1 MSEFVLGPHNGLHI
15 NGTKPR
21 RPKRRKNKDPLA
33 IPTLD
38 PSPSIPTPAPTQNP
52 QQCEPP
58 PTPVSTAGP
67 SEVGSPPPPKTT
79 TMIESEHWSV
89 RQTETGSF
97 EVNINSINNITDL
110 LQTLSMMA
118 SESEDTNADALQRDE
133 AHSETSQDS
142 EGSAGK
148 KNTRKL
154 TMPFINF
161 HSELY
166 AQQDKTST
174 VEWPRMKTALPALLD
189 ECVHYTLQCMN
200 PYYPVRP
207 RRLLM
212 KWYSSLEEPTKDPLV
227 LAIGTYFV
235 RHIFIHHSPAFDKIR
250 DMKVLDAVQ
259 TQLALYAREALSDC
273 FDVAHP
279 HHIYALCL
287 YNMNSKV
294 PNHLKAFYH
303 TIAVRM
309 ALELKIVPRK
319 RDSSNSTMVDDELEL
334 NNRIWWYLFQ
344 MDHFLTESE
353 IISCSILKPTSD
365 DHVALSKLVRPSPCS
380 LDEPDEVTGSHHWN
394 NILKL
399 WLIRR
404 RLEQEIEVLDADDT
418 MAMTMMSEKVEREIN
433 KWTSELPYMFQQDI
447 ALNSENFD
455 TMAHMCFSIGI
466 ERCTNRILLHRLFFP
481 AVDEMNNL
489 TPLQH
494 QSAMYAVESVVE
506 LLSMRRAVID
516 IQYCQTWPGDLKR
529 AIEMLMICVQFHD
542 TTVMTRSKLG
552 LMRALRLLRE
562 MPETEW
568 KEDMCMRNIARIE
581 KVLSSWPESPTP
593 TSPSQF
599 MNRGSFDSTI
609 HSSMAASCLQYTPLV
624 DGELYMDSNQA
635 AMYMPDIS
643 SDALAF
649 LDSNLANC

>member
-33 IPTLD
+33 IPTLELD
-38 PSPSIPTPAPTQNP
+38 PENSNP
-52 QQCEPP
+52 RKQKTHGERP
-58 PTPVSTAGP
+58 PTPVSVAAPP
-67 SEVGSPPPPKTT
+67 SALDPESPPKSSTLV
-79 TMIESEHWSV
+79 ESEHWSL

-97 EVNINSINNITDL
+97 EVNISSINNITDF
-110 LQTLSMMA
+110 LQTLSLMA
-118 SESEDTNADALQRDE
+118 SESEDPNQVHKDE
-133 AHSETSQDS
+133 VHSETSQDS
-142 EGSAGK
+142 EGSGSK
-148 KNTRKL
+148 KSGRKL

-166 AQQDKTST
+166 APQDKRST
-174 VEWPRMKTALPALLD
+174 IEWPRMKTALPALLD
-189 ECVHYTLQCMN
+189 DCMHYHLQCMN

-207 RRLLM
+207 RRILM
-212 KWYSSLEEPTKDPLV
+212 KWYSALAEPTKDPLV
-227 LAIGTYFV
+227 LAISTYYV
-235 RHIFIHHSPAFDKIR
+235 RHIFIHHMPPAFDKIR

-259 TQLALYAREALSDC
+259 TQLALYTREALSDC

-309 ALELKIVPRK
+309 ALELNIVPRQ
-319 RDSSNSTMVDDELEL
+319 RNGFNSTMVDDELEL

-344 MDHFLTESE
+344 IDHFLTESE

-365 DHVALSKLVRPSPCS
+365 DHAALSQLVRPSPCS
-380 LDEPDEVTGSHHWN
+380 LDEPDEVTGSQLWN
-394 NILKL
+394 NILKM

-404 RLEQEIEVLDADDT
+404 RLEQEIEQLDADDT
-418 MAMTMMSEKVEREIN
+418 IAMSMMSDKVEREIN
-433 KWTSELPYMFQQDI
+433 TWASELPDIFQQDI
-447 ALNSENFD
+447 ALKPENYN
-455 TMAHMCFSIGI
+455 TMAQMCFTIGI

-481 AVDEMNNL
+481 MVDEMDNL

-494 QSAMYAVESVVE
+494 RSALYAVESVVE
-506 LLSMRRAVID
+506 LLGMRRAVID
-516 IQYCQTWPGDLKR
+516 IACCQTWPGDLKR

-552 LMRALRLLRE
+552 LMRALRLLRQ

-568 KEDMCMRNIARIE
+568 KEDMCINNIARIE
-581 KVLSSWPESPTP
+581 RVLSSWPESPV
-593 TSPSQF
+593 TSEPPRSF
-599 MNRGSFDSTI
+599 SRASFDSSPFSPI
-609 HSSMAASCLQYTPLV
+609 APSCQRYTPFV
-624 DGELYMDSNQA
+624 DAELYMSDNQHS
-635 AMYMPDIS
+635 MHMPDIS
-643 SDALAF
+643 PDALAF